1 MRVCWSSRVATMST
15 ASAAMEARIL
25 WFLTHFERSVC
36 FAASNRAFL
45 SVPAG
50 KNTMSCEH
58 TSLNRFDSCASSSD
72 EVFSI
77 LWFNRVEQGG
87 NKLDFRSILGAE
99 YASRNCSKVCAVV
112 TRDGRFWTVDEITGV
127 VNAEYDIIGEARERR
142 LRRLFEVEVHNGTHV
157 AFRSLANG
165 RYIVV
170 AGGAVSPVGS
180 VGAGTPGG
188 GTTGSGGAS
197 TLLDEILGSTAPT
210 PPVPIG
216 SVSCSSTTASVQCLF
231 QPFVKVRCFSHS
243 LTHSLTHSFLYW
255 IRAHNQTN
263 AHAGFDTRLQQ
274 SSTSVVLGH
283 AASAA
288 GRGWHASARQRRLL
302 RVALVAHLGYR
313 YLRQPVRASH
323 AHTTMLT

>member
-1 MRVCWSSRVATMST
+1 MST

-58 TSLNRFDSCASSSD
+58 TSLNRFDSSSD

-99 YASRNCSKVCAVV
+99 HASRNCSKVCAVV

-216 SVSCSSTTASVQCLF
+216 SVSCSSTPASVQCLF
-231 QPFVKVRCFSHS
+231 QPVVKVRCFSHS